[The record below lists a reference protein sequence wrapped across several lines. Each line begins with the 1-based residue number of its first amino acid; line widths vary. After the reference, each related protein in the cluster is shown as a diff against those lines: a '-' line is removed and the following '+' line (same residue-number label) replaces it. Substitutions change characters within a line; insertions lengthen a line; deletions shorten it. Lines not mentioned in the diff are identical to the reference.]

1 MFGQRHGDR
10 SKKKYS
16 IKKKVAP
23 AGQISARPAVLFR
36 LLRHML
42 VYL

>member
-1 MFGQRHGDR
+1 MKDE
-10 SKKKYS
+10 
-16 IKKKVAP
+16 KVP
-23 AGQISARPAVLFR
+23 AAQSSARPAVLFR